1 MTIKE
6 CYASISADFDGVMSR
21 LLAETRVA
29 KFALKF
35 PDDPSFDSLCASYAA
50 GDIETAFRAA
60 HTLKGTSANLGF
72 DDLYQ
77 KASDVTEEL
86 RHGNPSPDFEAKLE
100 KCRDS
105 YNIVCSAL
113 KVYAANKTD

>member
-6 CYASISADFDGVMSR
+6 CYALINADFDGVMSR
-21 LLAETRVA
+21 LLADTRVE

-35 PDDPSFDSLCASYAA
+35 PDDPSLKTLCDSFAA

-72 DDLYQ
+72 TDLFE
-77 KASDVTEEL
+77 KASAVTEEL
-86 RHGNPSPDFEAKLE
+86 RNGNPGPEFDSKLNSCKE
-100 KCRDS
+100 S
-105 YNIVCSAL
+105 YKKVCSAL
-113 KVYAANKTD
+113 KTFSENK

>member
-6 CYASISADFDGVMSR
+6 CYETINADFDGVMSR

-29 KFALKF
+29 KFAVRF
-35 PDDPSFDSLCASYAA
+35 PDDPSLESLCSSYAA

-72 DDLYQ
+72 SDLYQ

-86 RHGNPSPDFEAKLE
+86 RNGNPSPDFEAKLE
-100 KCRDS
+100 KCKES
-105 YNIVCSAL
+105 YNTVCTAL
-113 KVYAANKTD
+113 KNYIEDRTD